1 MAKANKDVERAE
13 QQSQDQGGQLNEAS
27 PNPQG
32 QNEVSETP
40 VRTDH
45 SEAAGGEN
53 VAQSTS
59 TRDGVLNPSVA
70 DHVSGNVREND
81 SMFNNAD
88 PQTAE
93 FLNKKKKERDEA
105 AEQGTRAEAQGPE
118 ISLVLKTT
126 TISG

>member
-1 MAKANKDVERAE
+1 MANPDKDVRKAE

-32 QNEVSETP
+32 QTHIAETP

-45 SEAAGGEN
+45 SDATGGDN

-59 TRDGVLNPSVA
+59 TRDGVLSPSVA

-88 PQTAE
+88 PQTAAILE
-93 FLNKKKKERDEA
+93 QETRERNEA
-105 AEQGTRAEAQGPE
+105 AKREHKRNSPKDRKSA
-118 ISLVLKTT
+118 
-126 TISG
+126 

>member
-1 MAKANKDVERAE
+1 MAKPNKDVERAE
-13 QQSQDQGGQLNEAS
+13 QQSQDQGGQLNEVS

-32 QNEVSETP
+32 QSEVSESP
-40 VRTDH
+40 VRTNH

-59 TRDGVLNPSVA
+59 TKDGRLNPSVA

-88 PQTAE
+88 PQTADILDQE
-93 FLNKKKKERDEA
+93 RKERDKAARKEA
-105 AEQGTRAEAQGPE
+105 ERKPRDRKSA
-118 ISLVLKTT
+118 
-126 TISG
+126 

>member
-1 MAKANKDVERAE
+1 MANSDKDVRKAE

-32 QNEVSETP
+32 QTHMAQTP

-45 SEAAGGEN
+45 SDATGGDN

-59 TRDGVLNPSVA
+59 TRDGALNPSVA
-70 DHVSGNVREND
+70 DHVSGHVRQND

-88 PQTAE
+88 PQTAAILE
-93 FLNKKKKERDEA
+93 QETKERNEA
-105 AEQGTRAEAQGPE
+105 AKREYERKSPKDRKSA
-118 ISLVLKTT
+118 
-126 TISG
+126 